1 VPFLKIH
8 EVVFFSLSSRRQLSF
23 RGGRQNRED
32 EKLLITQE
40 DFLHGNTCASSDYYC
55 HRRYLHRNPFTVT
68 LNDVLN
74 FVTDMDNRM
83 TTELN
88 PWYHMNVRY
97 IDIHPDSKSDTS
109 GPLGVGGDLSQ
120 VLLVVF
126 LKCDAKTR
134 PGASSIRLRSIRV
147 NI

>member
-1 VPFLKIH
+1 
-8 EVVFFSLSSRRQLSF
+8 
-23 RGGRQNRED
+23 
-32 EKLLITQE
+32 
-40 DFLHGNTCASSDYYC
+40 
-55 HRRYLHRNPFTVT
+55 
-68 LNDVLN
+68 
-74 FVTDMDNRM
+74 M

-97 IDIHPDSKSDTS
+97 VDIHPDSKSDTS

-126 LKCDAKTR
+126 LKCDAKTH

-147 NI
+147 K